1 MLRVLRVSLV
11 CPASPKSVHWSC
23 REVRFA
29 RVSCPWLRFG
39 ERFTD
44 VFVRHT
50 VSPHRLSSRR
60 RRTLEAGRWTSD
72 TTATTCRSTPS
83 LEPSWMPVSSH
94 IVSFHRAR
102 PPGHLGRDCPRR
114 RSRSLQMWLRWF
126 CPRRSASRR
135 RRLRLCCRHEM
146 LCLPSAEASRR
157 RQPVQQQL
165 LRTQISGRTCGR

>member
-1 MLRVLRVSLV
+1 MCPCVPCVPCVSRSPEV
-11 CPASPKSVHWSC
+11 CSLWSC
-23 REVRFA
+23 RE
-29 RVSCPWLRFG
+29 

-44 VFVRHT
+44 VFY
-50 VSPHRLSSRR
+50 SPLRLSSRR

>member
-1 MLRVLRVSLV
+1 MRFVRVLRVLRVSLV
-11 CPASPKSVHWSC
+11 CPAPPKSVHWSC
-23 REVRFA
+23 RE
-29 RVSCPWLRFG
+29 

-44 VFVRHT
+44 VFS
-50 VSPHRLSSRR
+50 SPHRLSSRR

>member
-1 MLRVLRVSLV
+1 MCSVCSV
-11 CPASPKSVHWSC
+11 CPLCVPLPRSLFTGLAERSVSRTC
-23 REVRFA
+23 SFA
-29 RVSCPWLRFG
+29 
-39 ERFTD
+39 
-44 VFVRHT
+44 T